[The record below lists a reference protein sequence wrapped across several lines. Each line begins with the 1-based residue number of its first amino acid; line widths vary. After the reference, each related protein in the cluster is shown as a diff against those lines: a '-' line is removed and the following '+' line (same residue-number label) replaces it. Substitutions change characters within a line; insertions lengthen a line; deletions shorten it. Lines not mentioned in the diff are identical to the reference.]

1 MSKLRET
8 DTKFEDTHIHYWEGG
23 SGAPLIL
30 MHGSGTGASTLSNF
44 RKVLEPLAGH
54 FRVVAADLIGYGKS
68 GRKTAEPYFDM
79 AMWGRQLSHLIQ
91 MVDSPR
97 IGLIGHSLSGA
108 LVLKAAA
115 AHAQVAAVVTTGTMG
130 VATAR
135 RTASRGWVFPESKEQ
150 LLAQVR
156 NTVFDET
163 LIDDE
168 EIERRLAILN
178 APGYREYFAKM
189 YDGQQE
195 AFIGAS
201 AVSEAE
207 LQAVKCPVVL
217 MHGANDRSFS
227 AEATSLHLSK
237 SIPRSDVVVLGQ
249 CAHSVALEHPDKFLD
264 VAIPFFKRALA
275 GA

>member
-1 MSKLRET
+1 MKKLREN
-8 DTKFEDTHIHYWEGG
+8 DTKFEGTHIHYWEGG

-44 RKVLEPLAGH
+44 RKVLEPLALH
-54 FRVVAADLIGYGKS
+54 FHVLAADLIGYGLS
-68 GRKTAEPYFDM
+68 GRKTTEPYFDM
-79 AMWGRQLSHLIQ
+79 AMWGRQLSHLIK

-97 IGLIGHSLSGA
+97 VGLIGHSLSGA

-115 AHAQVAAVVTTGTMG
+115 SHPEVAAVVTTGTMG

-150 LLAQVR
+150 LLAQVQ
-156 NTVFDET
+156 NTVFDKA
-163 LIDDE
+163 LIDDA
-168 EIERRLAILN
+168 EIERRMQVLN
-178 APGYREYFAKM
+178 APGYREYFTKM

-201 AVSEAE
+201 AVTEAE
-207 LQAVKCPVVL
+207 LQAIKCPVVF

-237 SIPRSDVVVLGQ
+237 SIPQSDVLILGQ
-249 CAHSVALEHPDKFLD
+249 CAHSVALEYPQKFLD
-264 VAIPFFKRALA
+264 VAIPFFKRSLA
-275 GA
+275 EG